1 MSCDPDELMSKL
13 EKSDA
18 ATIKTIVSNLPDPNA
33 PVYFGETLLYLAT
46 SKGNLDL
53 IRHLVGYVDL
63 NAQGFSGS
71 ALHESIVNG
80 HQDITSFLIENGADI
95 NQASIYLD
103 QYGFSPLHTAILSS
117 NEPATELL
125 LKMNADVNA
134 RDSNMNTPLHI
145 ASQTGNYHAA
155 ALLLSHGASMAAIN
169 SNNETPFCVAIETG
183 SLNILKLFLT
193 NGIHKNDPQFL
204 NNALV
209 RAIDTKNASVVQ
221 FMIDN
226 GADVN
231 FVSPYQKF
239 TPLHFAVNANEIK
252 TIEILL
258 QYSANVLARS
268 ESNSLPIFY
277 AGHRKNSAMVDLLL
291 DRHSEIDLE
300 HGKELIYEAVMND
313 CPLVV
318 EKILTHRIY
327 NLNID
332 DLTASG
338 VRLLD
343 VTATGKLDI
352 LKLFLNNGIHKHD
365 PLLLNNSL
373 KRAIDSKNASV
384 VQFMIDNG
392 ADVNFVSPYKKFTPL
407 HFAID
412 ADELKIIETL
422 LRNSANV
429 LSRSESDS
437 LPIFYADH
445 QKKSAMV
452 DLLLDR
458 HSEIDLEHGKE
469 LIYEAVMNDCPLVV
483 EKLLTHRL
491 YNLNVDE
498 LTASGVRLLDAAIL
512 NKKESSADVLLKCG
526 ANSELRSQGVTS
538 IDLAIRCKN
547 YYFFYSWLKYGGNF
561 YNYHANQSL
570 YLSRLEKI
578 IEMNDSHEDGAYVME
593 WELRDHL
600 ILMKSAGYFTH
611 SRYDE
616 LTDGYGTREKAS
628 IEWDCEQE
636 LERAK
641 RTFVGGVSC
650 WDLLTMEDR
659 RLMTWSRKPE
669 VKTIME
675 EGKFEIPFHYCDRW
689 LMSCYRRGVRRPGLV
704 NKFGEC
710 FGEIFSDLGFDEVE
724 KVLIYLTNDDIG
736 NLISVC
742 EGQ

>member
-1 MSCDPDELMSKL
+1 MSCEPDELMSAL

-33 PVYFGETLLYLAT
+33 PVYFGETLLYLVT
-46 SKGNLDL
+46 HKGNLDL

-63 NAQGFSGS
+63 NAQGFSGP
-71 ALHESIVNG
+71 ALHESIVQG
-80 HQDITSFLIENGADI
+80 QLDVTSFLIQNGADI
-95 NQASIYLD
+95 NKASTYMYQD
-103 QYGFSPLHTAILSS
+103 GFSPLHTAILSS
-117 NEPATELL
+117 NKPATELL

-134 RDSNMNTPLHI
+134 RDSSMNTPLHI

-169 SNNETPFCVAIETG
+169 SYNETPFCDATDTG
-183 SLNILKLFLT
+183 NLNILKLFLT
-193 NGIHKNDPQFL
+193 NGIHKNDPQLL
-204 NNALV
+204 NHSLK

-231 FVSPYQKF
+231 FVFPYKF
-239 TPLHFAVNANEIK
+239 TPLHFAANADEIK

-258 QYSANVLARS
+258 QNSANVLARS

-277 AGHRKNSAMVDLLL
+277 ADHRKN
-291 DRHSEIDLE
+291 
-300 HGKELIYEAVMND
+300 
-313 CPLVV
+313 
-318 EKILTHRIY
+318 
-327 NLNID
+327 
-332 DLTASG
+332 
-338 VRLLD
+338 
-343 VTATGKLDI
+343 
-352 LKLFLNNGIHKHD
+352 
-365 PLLLNNSL
+365 
-373 KRAIDSKNASV
+373 
-384 VQFMIDNG
+384 
-392 ADVNFVSPYKKFTPL
+392 
-407 HFAID
+407 
-412 ADELKIIETL
+412 
-422 LRNSANV
+422 
-429 LSRSESDS
+429 
-437 LPIFYADH
+437 
-445 QKKSAMV
+445 SAMV

-483 EKLLTHRL
+483 EKLLTHRI

-498 LTASGVRLLDAAIL
+498 LTASGVRLLDAAVL
-512 NKKESSADVLLKCG
+512 NKKESSVDALLKCG
-526 ANSELRSQGVTS
+526 ASSELRTQGVTT

-547 YYFFYSWLKYGGNF
+547 YYFIYSWLEYGGNF
-561 YNYHANQSL
+561 YNYRANQPL

-578 IEMNDSHEDGAYVME
+578 IEMIDCYEYGVFVMDRG
-593 WELRDHL
+593 LRKHL
-600 ILMKSAGYFTH
+600 ILMKSAGLFTY

-616 LTDGYGTREKAS
+616 FTDPYGTREKAM
-628 IEWDCEQE
+628 IEWECEQE

-641 RTFVGGVSC
+641 KTYVGGVSC
-650 WDLLTMEDR
+650 WDLLAMEDR

-675 EGKFEIPFHYCDRW
+675 EGKFEIPFRYCDRW

>member
-1 MSCDPDELMSKL
+1 MSCDPDELMSTL

-53 IRHLVGYVDL
+53 ISHLVGSVDL
-63 NAQGFSGS
+63 NAQGFSGP

-80 HQDITSFLIENGADI
+80 HQDITSFLIQNGADI
-95 NQASIYLD
+95 NQTSTYMYQD
-103 QYGFSPLHTAILSS
+103 GFSPLHTAILAS
-117 NEPATELL
+117 NAPATELL
-125 LKMNADVNA
+125 LKMAADVNA
-134 RDSNMNTPLHI
+134 RDSRMNTPLHI

-169 SNNETPFCVAIETG
+169 SYNETPFCVAIDTG

-193 NGIHKNDPQFL
+193 NGIHKKDPQ
-204 NNALV
+204 
-209 RAIDTKNASVVQ
+209 
-221 FMIDN
+221 
-226 GADVN
+226 
-231 FVSPYQKF
+231 
-239 TPLHFAVNANEIK
+239 
-252 TIEILL
+252 
-258 QYSANVLARS
+258 
-268 ESNSLPIFY
+268 
-277 AGHRKNSAMVDLLL
+277 
-291 DRHSEIDLE
+291 
-300 HGKELIYEAVMND
+300 
-313 CPLVV
+313 
-318 EKILTHRIY
+318 
-327 NLNID
+327 
-332 DLTASG
+332 
-338 VRLLD
+338 
-343 VTATGKLDI
+343 
-352 LKLFLNNGIHKHD
+352 
-365 PLLLNNSL
+365 LLNNSL
-373 KRAIDSKNASV
+373 KRAIDTRNVHV

-407 HFAID
+407 HFAIA

-422 LRNSANV
+422 LQNSANV

-491 YNLNVDE
+491 YNLNVDD

-526 ANSELRSQGVTS
+526 ANSELRSQGVTT
-538 IDLAIRCKN
+538 IDLAFRCKN
-547 YYFFYSWLKYGGNF
+547 YYFIYSWLKYGGDF
-561 YNYHANQSL
+561 YNYHANQPL

-578 IEMNDSHEDGAYVME
+578 IEMNDSHEYGAYVME

-650 WDLLTMEDR
+650 WDLLTMGDR

-675 EGKFEIPFHYCDRW
+675 EGKFEIPFRYCDRW

-736 NLISVC
+736 NLIYVC